1 MKEKKMITV
10 KERVRRDQFIQ
21 IPLLI
26 TLLYLIHY
34 PIFMYTKY
42 DIIPSQ
48 DYIAR
53 NSLLISFL
61 SIFYT
66 IEVYLMQSVVL
77 DTYKKLLSQYKD
89 TNKKIIEFD
98 NPWYISSYVFTTF
111 LYYQMIIRT
120 TILAGQFDIFT
131 AAEVTQIIA
140 ALVVLLFGG
149 KKFKEAK
156 RLIRLN
162 SNKFTKNK

>member
-1 MKEKKMITV
+1 MKEKKMITL
-10 KERVRRDQFIQ
+10 KERVRNDQFIQ

-26 TLLYLIHY
+26 TLLYLIYY
-34 PIFMYTKY
+34 PLFMYAKY
-42 DIIPSQ
+42 DIIPTQ
-48 DYIAR
+48 NYIAR

-77 DTYKKLLSQYKD
+77 DTYKKLLNQYKD
-89 TNKKIIEFD
+89 TDKKIIEFD
-98 NPWYISSYVFTTF
+98 NPWYISSYVFITF
-111 LYYQMIIRT
+111 LYYQMIVRT
-120 TILAGQFDIFT
+120 TIIAEQFDVFT

-140 ALVVLLFGG
+140 AIVVLLFGG
-149 KKFKEAK
+149 KKYKEAK